1 MTIAGERTQ
10 RNVKKSSTPV
20 PTPSPSAI
28 MSSPRRWGPSDFYER
43 HWIPAFA
50 GMTGWPTGP
59 ARHPVSMRLV
69 GHALPRRGGLPG
81 GLGPGPGP
89 TKREAAP
96 SDAKKKCRV
105 DQAWHKCKG
114 CQRLGGWPT
123 GWPRARATSGHQQRI
138 HQTPCHPERSEGSAF
153 RNLARPYW
161 VDPALR

>member
-1 MTIAGERTQ
+1 MIAGERTQ
-10 RNVKKSSTPV
+10 RNVKKSLTPV
-20 PTPSPSAI
+20 RTPSPSAI
-28 MSSPRRWGPSDFYER
+28 KSSPRRRGSGDFYER

-59 ARHPVSMRLV
+59 APHPVSMRLV
-69 GHALPRRGGLPG
+69 RHALPRRGGLPG
-81 GLGPGPGP
+81 GLGPGP

-114 CQRLGGWPT
+114 C
-123 GWPRARATSGHQQRI
+123 HQQRI

>member
-20 PTPSPSAI
+20 HTPRPSAI
-28 MSSPRRWGPSDFYER
+28 KSSPRRWGSSDFYER

-59 ARHPVSMRLV
+59 ARHPVSMQLV

-81 GLGPGPGP
+81 GLGPGP

-114 CQRLGGWPT
+114 CQRL
-123 GWPRARATSGHQQRI
+123 ASGHQQRI